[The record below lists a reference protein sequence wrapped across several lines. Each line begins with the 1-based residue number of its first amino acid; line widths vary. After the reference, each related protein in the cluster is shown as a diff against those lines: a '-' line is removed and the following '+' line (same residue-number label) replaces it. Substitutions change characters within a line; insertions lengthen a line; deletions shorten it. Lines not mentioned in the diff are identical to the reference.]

1 MLLFILAALL
11 LLLLVMLL
19 NYINLLLLVK
29 HNYCKIVDK
38 NNNFMNDNKVMFC
51 TTVNS
56 LLSLNGLSCSYKNK
70 HTLYIYIRVYTKYA
84 VNNISENQ

>member
-38 NNNFMNDNKVMFC
+38 NNNFMNDKVMF
-51 TTVNS
+51 
-56 LLSLNGLSCSYKNK
+56 
-70 HTLYIYIRVYTKYA
+70 LYYSKWPF
-84 VNNISENQ
+84 